1 MNYLEIYNKLCDRG
15 KLVKK
20 ATGSDYYE
28 KHHIK
33 PVFMY
38 KNNKRNTRYKV
49 YQIYEGNPEIP
60 ENITF
65 LTVREHFIAH
75 VLLYMIYKHDKTFAN
90 PMAKSLMLF
99 FKTVKT
105 DQTHGRILNNNI
117 KNSRLYEQMRQISS
131 AEQSK
136 VMKGKINVKDAITG
150 EKIGLVSNKHE
161 NVINGTW
168 VHHTKGRKNSES
180 ELQMRREMGKG
191 SKNSN
196 FKILTPELEQAIFKS
211 LSDTSVIIDGK
222 RYIHLASLMLD
233 LNKTEY
239 VISNYKK
246 LSHAFIRRKYETTE
260 KLIETYNSNKSITER
275 IYYKQYGKLKGTK
288 NVKN

>member
-20 ATGSDYYE
+20 ATGGDYE

-60 ENITF
+60 ENITY
-65 LTVREHFIAH
+65 LTAREHFIAH

-105 DQTHGRILNNNI
+105 DQTHGIILNNNI

-150 EKIGLVSNKHE
+150 EMIGLVSNKHE

-191 SKNSN
+191 SKNNN

-222 RYIHLASLMLD
+222 RYIHLASLILD

-246 LSHAFIRRKYETTE
+246 LSYAFIRRKYETTE